1 MLIKAIPSRLFTER
15 EVLEAYVLQHIPRL
29 KEGSILCVTSK
40 IVALAQG
47 RVAANTR
54 GAKTRWIKKES
65 EQAIKT
71 KWCYLTLKE
80 GHWCPNAGI
89 DESNANG
96 KLILW
101 PDKSYE
107 VAQTLR
113 KALQKKFRLKKLG
126 ILITDSRVFPLRAGV
141 VGVALAYAGFKG
153 LRDYRGKPDLFGKKL
168 ALTQTNIADTLA
180 SAAVMV
186 MGEGRERQPLA
197 VIESAPVV
205 FVSKVDPTELCMDP
219 AGDLYRPLFS
229 KE

>member
-47 RVAANTR
+47 RVVANTR

>member
-1 MLIKAIPSRLFTER
+1 MLVQAIRCKLFKPHEDVETYI
-15 EVLEAYVLQHIPRL
+15 LKHIPDL

-40 IVALAQG
+40 ILALAQG
-47 RVAANTR
+47 RVVPHTK

-89 DESNANG
+89 DESNADG
-96 KLILW
+96 QLILW
-101 PDKSYE
+101 PEKSYA
-107 VAQTLR
+107 VATSLQQKLR
-113 KALQKKFRLKKLG
+113 RHFKLKKLG

-168 ALTQTNIADTLA
+168 LLTQTNIADTLA
-180 SAAVMV
+180 SAAVFV

-197 VIESAPVV
+197 IIESAPVV
-205 FVSKVDPTELCMDP
+205 FVSTVDPTELCMDP
-219 AGDLYRPLFS
+219 ADDLYRPLFS
-229 KE
+229 K